1 MESVQCKNTWEKI
14 KKYSLIV
21 LIVLT
26 SIALIYTVLRYQNGH
41 NKVIIEDTIEEKIE
55 KIVELATVKYNY
67 TDVVNFRDS
76 LKIVGVDLPFAE
88 KGFVIKYSG
97 YLKAGVNLETIEAD
111 IKNEDTV
118 EISMNKAIIL
128 ENVINEEDV
137 VFFNERDG
145 LFNKLNFKELYA
157 VLVGQKEKVKKE
169 ALDSGLL
176 LEAENNAKEILISL
190 LKEMKFKNIIIKF
203 K

>member
-1 MESVQCKNTWEKI
+1 MESVQRKNIWEKI

-76 LKIVGVDLPFAE
+76 LKIVGVDLPFTE
-88 KGFVIKYSG
+88 KSFVIKYSG

-111 IKNEDTV
+111 IKNEDTI
-118 EISMNKAIIL
+118 EIRMNKASIL

-145 LFNKLNFKELYA
+145 LFNKLNFKELYS

-176 LEAENNAKEILISL
+176 LEAENNTKEILISL